1 MKALAQEIYDQYFR
15 AAQSIPRGVV
25 AKLSSIVTQLES
37 ASEKHC
43 LQVMCIL
50 DYLFWDILAL
60 TFEMVLKYDI
70 TLQESCDTVSPFKIW

>member
-1 MKALAQEIYDQYFR
+1 MVRCVKVKALAQEIYDQYFR

-43 LQVMCIL
+43 LQVMCSL
-50 DYLFWDILAL
+50 DSISFE
-60 TFEMVLKYDI
+60 TFL
-70 TLQESCDTVSPFKIW
+70 L